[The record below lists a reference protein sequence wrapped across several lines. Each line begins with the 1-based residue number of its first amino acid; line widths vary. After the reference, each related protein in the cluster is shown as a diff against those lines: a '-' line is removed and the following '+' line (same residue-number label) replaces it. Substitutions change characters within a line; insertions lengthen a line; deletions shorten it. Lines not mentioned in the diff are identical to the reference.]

1 MSEFLNKKAP
11 IGVFDSGLGGL
22 TALKALQTELPN
34 EDYIY
39 FGDTARVPY
48 GGRDKETLS
57 RFAAD
62 NIALLRSYDVK
73 AILVA
78 CGTISSVLLEGLKEE
93 YPIALVGVI
102 ESAAAAAAAAT
113 KNGKI
118 GIWGTAASI
127 GSGAY
132 ARRLAA
138 LGYENTVAVPCP
150 KLVPLVESGRT
161 SADDPMVRQA
171 LEEYLDPIFKG
182 DVDTLILG
190 CTHYPLLADAIRAI
204 AGEELALID
213 SGKESVNTLRST
225 LEENDLVNA
234 QAQGSTRYIVSGSP
248 EDFGRQGG
256 AFLGFDLS
264 GKVEQQ
270 DAENLGK

>member
-1 MSEFLNKKAP
+1 MSDLLNKKAP

-22 TALKALQTELPN
+22 TALKALQQELPD

-78 CGTISSVLLEGLKEE
+78 CGTVSSVLLEGIKEE

-113 KNGKI
+113 QNGKI

-138 LGYENTVAVPCP
+138 LGYDETVAVPCP

-171 LEEYLDPIFKG
+171 LEEYLEPIFRSG
-182 DVDTLILG
+182 ADTLILG
-190 CTHYPLLADAIRAI
+190 CTHYPLLADAIREI
-204 AGEELALID
+204 AGEELQLID
-213 SGKESVNTLRST
+213 SGKESVVTLRAA
-225 LEENDLVNA
+225 LEEADLLNE
-234 QAQGSTRYIVSGSP
+234 QEQGSTRYIVSGST
-248 EDFGRQGG
+248 EDFARQGG
-256 AFLGFDLS
+256 AFLGQDLF
-264 GKVEQQ
+264 GKVECQS
-270 DAENLGK
+270 AENLGK

>member
-1 MSEFLNKKAP
+1 MSDFLSKKAP

-62 NIALLRSYDVK
+62 NIALLRSFNVK

-78 CGTISSVLLEGLKEE
+78 CGTISSVLLEGIKED

-113 KNGKI
+113 QSGKI

-138 LGYENTVAVPCP
+138 LGYDNTIAVPCP
-150 KLVPLVESGRT
+150 KLVPLIESGRT
-161 SADDPMVRQA
+161 SAEDPMVRQA
-171 LEEYLDPIFKG
+171 LEEYLEPILKSG
-182 DVDTLILG
+182 ADTLILG
-190 CTHYPLLADAIRAI
+190 CTHYPLLAEAIREI
-204 AGEELALID
+204 AGDELQLID
-213 SGKESVNTLRST
+213 SGKESVVTLRAA
-225 LEENDLVNA
+225 LEEADLLNE
-234 QAQGSTRYIVSGSP
+234 QEQGSSRYFVSGSP
-248 EDFGRQGG
+248 EEFARQGG
-256 AFLGFDLS
+256 AFLGQDLS
-264 GKVEQQ
+264 GKVECR
-270 DAENLGK
+270 DAENFGK

>member
-1 MSEFLNKKAP
+1 MSNYLNKKAP

-39 FGDTARVPY
+39 FGDTARIPY

-62 NIALLRSYDVK
+62 NIALLRSFDVK

-78 CGTISSVLLEGLKEE
+78 CGTISSVLLEGIKED

-102 ESAAAAAAAAT
+102 ESAAAAAVAAT
-113 KNGKI
+113 QSGKI

-138 LGYENTVAVPCP
+138 LGYDNTIAVPCP
-150 KLVPLVESGRT
+150 KLVPLIESGRT
-161 SADDPMVRQA
+161 SAEDPMVRQA
-171 LEEYLDPIFKG
+171 LEEYLEPILKG
-182 DVDTLILG
+182 GADTLILG
-190 CTHYPLLADAIRAI
+190 CTHYPLLAEAIREI
-204 AGEELALID
+204 AGDELQLID
-213 SGKESVNTLRST
+213 SGKESVVTLRAA
-225 LEENDLVNA
+225 LEEADLLNE
-234 QAQGSTRYIVSGSP
+234 QEQGSSRYFVSGSP
-248 EDFGRQGG
+248 EEFARQGG
-256 AFLGFDLS
+256 AFLGQDLS
-264 GKVEQQ
+264 GKVECR
-270 DAENLGK
+270 DAENFGK

>member
-1 MSEFLNKKAP
+1 MNDCLNKKAP

-22 TALKALQTELPN
+22 TALKALQEQLPN

-78 CGTISSVLLEGLKEE
+78 CGTISSVLFEGIKEE

-102 ESAAAAAAAAT
+102 ESAATAATAAT

-138 LGYENTVAVPCP
+138 LGYEDTVAVPCP
-150 KLVPLVESGRT
+150 KLVPLVEGGRT
-161 SADDPMVRQA
+161 SAEDPMVRQA
-171 LEEYLDPIFKG
+171 LEEYLDPILRVG
-182 DVDTLILG
+182 ADTLILG
-190 CTHYPLLADAIRAI
+190 CTHYPLLADAIREI
-204 AGEELALID
+204 AGEELTLID
-213 SGKESVNTLRST
+213 SCKESVHTLKAV
-225 LEENDLVNA
+225 LEEANLLNDQEVGN
-234 QAQGSTRYIVSGSP
+234 TRYIVSGSA
-248 EDFGRQGG
+248 EDFARQGG
-256 AFLGFDLS
+256 AFLGQDLF

-270 DAENLGK
+270 DAETFGK